1 MNVKLWDEPVEIELR
16 RIGHYRV
23 VTSTRE
29 AAECLM
35 TRWPEP
41 GGPAHAAAR
50 RACLEVLEGNA
61 HPEVARQAFID
72 AAVEVGIYVRLK

>member
-1 MNVKLWDEPVEIELR
+1 MDMKLWDKPVEIELG
-16 RIGHYRV
+16 RIGHCRV

-35 TRWPEP
+35 TRWPEA
-41 GGPAHAAAR
+41 GGPAQAAAR

-61 HPEVARQAFID
+61 PPEVARQAFID
-72 AAVEVGIYVRLK
+72 AAEEAGIFVRSK